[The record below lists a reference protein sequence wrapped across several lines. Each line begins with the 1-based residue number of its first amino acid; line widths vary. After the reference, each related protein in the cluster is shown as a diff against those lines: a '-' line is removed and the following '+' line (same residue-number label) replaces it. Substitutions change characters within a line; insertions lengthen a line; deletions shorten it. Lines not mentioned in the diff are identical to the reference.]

1 MELITLKSFDNYF
14 LGNLTLTKLQDAGIE
29 CYLYNETGATVLPL
43 GGNAIGGIKLVVKE
57 EDFEAASKLMEQF
70 DEEYMKSVKCPRC
83 GKTDFVFVTK
93 EITTNYITTLLNK
106 LLSGNTIDTYNVYYC
121 ENCGYECDDLP
132 YPDEE

>member
-43 GGNAIGGIKLVVKE
+43 GCNAIGGIKLVVKE
-57 EDFEAASKLMEQF
+57 EDFETASKLMEQF
-70 DEEYMKSVKCPRC
+70 DEEYIKSVKCPRC
-83 GKTDFVFVTK
+83 GEADFVFVTK

-106 LLSGNTIDTYNVYYC
+106 LLSGNTIDTHNVYYC